1 MRPIN
6 IDSNVF
12 INSFLVFYF
21 LKVNANK
28 VHARGDPLNNSFGDF
43 DRTVCQI
50 SWSKLNKKNICNE
63 YKRVH
68 EFTFQNVALLNGL
81 IASLKENLLK
91 GRDTVR
97 FQSSILRDMQID
109 AFFNGVPLL
118 IVIQLDPPC
127 PHNLHVQ
134 TPFQTLNLTKEQK
147 KCNLKVKTVRV
158 SFELRF
164 GDIKNYFKF
173 ID

>member
-6 IDSNVF
+6 IDSTVF
-12 INSFLVFYF
+12 INSFLVLHF

-28 VHARGDPLNNSFGDF
+28 VHARGDPLNSSFGDF

-50 SWSKLNKKNICNE
+50 SWPKLNKKNICNG

-68 EFTFQNVALLNGL
+68 AFTSQNIALLNGL

-91 GRDTVR
+91 GGDTVH
-97 FQSSILRDMQID
+97 FQSSILRDMQIV
-109 AFFNGVPLL
+109 AFLSGVPLL
-118 IVIQLDPPC
+118 MVIQLDPPC
-127 PHNLHVQ
+127 PHSLHIQ
-134 TPFQTLNLTKEQK
+134 TPFQTLNLTQEQK
-147 KCNLKVKTVRV
+147 KYNLIVKTVRV

-173 ID
+173 IG